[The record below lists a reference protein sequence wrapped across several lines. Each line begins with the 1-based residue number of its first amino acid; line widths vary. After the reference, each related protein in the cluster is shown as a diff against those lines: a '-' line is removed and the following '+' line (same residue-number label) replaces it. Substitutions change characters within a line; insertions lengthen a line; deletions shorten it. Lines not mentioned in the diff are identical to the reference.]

1 MACRKDGRQTS
12 STGSRR
18 SDLSGAAY
26 NIFPS
31 DTFSETSKPLYIA
44 YSPLIDQ
51 GNPMGSTTTR
61 TLAFVVLSLLLL
73 TASCATLF
81 AAEPVDAPAQTIVLK

>member
-1 MACRKDGRQTS
+1 MACRKVGQRTS

-18 SDLSGAAY
+18 CDVSGVALT
-26 NIFPS
+26 IFPN
-31 DTFSETSKPLYIA
+31 DTFSETSKPLYIG
-44 YSPLIDQ
+44 YSPFIDQ

-81 AAEPVDAPAQTIVLK
+81 AAEPVNAPAQTIVLK